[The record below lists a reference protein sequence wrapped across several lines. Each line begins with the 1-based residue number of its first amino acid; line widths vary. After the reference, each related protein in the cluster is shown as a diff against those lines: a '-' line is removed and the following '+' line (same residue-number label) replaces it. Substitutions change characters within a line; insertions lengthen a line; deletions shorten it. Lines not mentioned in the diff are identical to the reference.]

1 MSVREDMEAVGIRAR
16 AASRRLAKVPTAR
29 KNAALDGIA
38 RSLLDCAP
46 EILAA
51 NTEDLATARDT
62 GMSPAMLD
70 RLVLDT
76 ARLNAMADALREV
89 AALPDPVGEV
99 THMWRRPN
107 GMLVG
112 RHRIPLGVI
121 LVIYESRPNVTTDA
135 AGLCLKTGNAV
146 ILRGGSESIRS
157 NRAIAAVVHRALAE
171 AGLDEDAIQVV
182 ATPDREAARA
192 LLQLPRYIDVA
203 IPRGGEGL
211 MRFVEEH
218 ARVPVLNHAKG
229 VCHVFVDHSARIDKA
244 VSIAYNAKV
253 QRPGVCNA
261 METLLVHEKV
271 ADTFLPAFWEKAS
284 SVGVTLFGCEST
296 RRILPEALP
305 ATEDDYHAEYL
316 DLRLAVRVV
325 HDLDDA
331 IAHIERYGSSHTEA
345 IVTEDYQ
352 NAQRFLSEVGSSCVL
367 VNAST
372 RFNDGNQ
379 LGLGAEIGISTSRL
393 HAFGP
398 MGLEEL
404 TTQKFIVYGDGQV
417 RL

>member
-1 MSVREDMEAVGIRAR
+1 MDVSQEMAAVGARAR
-16 AASRRLAKVPTAR
+16 TASRSLAKVPTAR
-29 KNAALDGIA
+29 KNAALEGMA
-38 RSLLDCAP
+38 RALLEEAP
-46 EILAA
+46 AILAA
-51 NTEDLATARDT
+51 NAEDLAAAREA
-62 GMSPAMLD
+62 GLSPSMLD
-70 RLVLDT
+70 RLALDT
-76 ARLNAMADALREV
+76 SRLRAMADALREV

-99 THMWRRPN
+99 THMYRRPN
-107 GMLVG
+107 GLLVG

-135 AGLCLKTGNAV
+135 AALCLKTGNAV
-146 ILRGGSESIRS
+146 ILRGGSESLRS
-157 NRAIAAVVHRALAE
+157 NRAIAAVVQRSLSE
-171 AGLDEDAIQVV
+171 AGLDADAIQVV
-182 ATPDREAARA
+182 ATADREAARC
-192 LLQLPRYIDVA
+192 LLAMPRFIDVA

-211 MRFVEEH
+211 IRFVEEN
-218 ARVPVLNHAKG
+218 ARVPVLHHAKG
-229 VCHVFVDHSARIDKA
+229 VCHVFVDASARIDKA

-271 ADTFLPAFWEKAS
+271 AATFLPAFWDKAKPA
-284 SVGVTLFGCEST
+284 GVTLSGCEAT
-296 RRILPEALP
+296 RKLLPDAAP
-305 ATEDDYHAEYL
+305 ATDDDYHAEYL

-325 HDLDDA
+325 RDMDDA

-372 RFNDGNQ
+372 RFNDGGQ

-398 MGLEEL
+398 MGLVEL

-417 RL
+417 RA